1 MQLKDYVN
9 RIQQVYPDLTINK
22 AELNT
27 IGQNNDVLIV
37 NRELVF
43 KFPKYQAGIIDLQKE
58 SQLLNQIKGYVSL
71 AVPSPEYESY
81 EVLKPGHVFNGYSLI
96 QGTPLWSKE
105 LNKADSQS
113 QKMISDQL
121 IQFLIDLHS
130 IPTGELHL
138 GTQDPYTDMLN
149 LYRKIKEKL
158 YPFMRT
164 EAQSE
169 TSRMFD
175 KFLSGGK
182 LSNIKLAL
190 IHGDFGSSNILWNSE
205 PKRVTGII
213 DFGGSGIGDL
223 AYDLAG
229 LLSSFGERFFNQCM
243 SQYPDGEKI
252 VERINFYRG
261 TFALQEA
268 LHGLENNDPQAFDNG
283 ISRYR

>member
-9 RIQQVYPDLTINK
+9 RIQQVYPDLMINK
-22 AELNT
+22 VELNT

-43 KFPKYQAGIIDLQKE
+43 RFPKYKAGVIDLQKE

-71 AVPSPEYESY
+71 VVPSPEYESY
-81 EVLKPGHVFNGYSLI
+81 DVLKPGHVFSGYSLI
-96 QGTPLWSKE
+96 QGTPLWNKE
-105 LNKADSQS
+105 LKKADSQS

-130 IPTGELHL
+130 IPTDELHL

-182 LSNIKLAL
+182 RSNIKLAL

-205 PKRVTGII
+205 SKRVTGII
-213 DFGGSGIGDL
+213 DFGGSGIGDP
-223 AYDLAG
+223 AYDFAG

-243 SQYPDGEKI
+243 SQYPNG
-252 VERINFYRG
+252 ERISERVAFYRG
-261 TFALQEA
+261 IFALQEA
-268 LHGLENNDPQAFDNG
+268 LHGLENNDPQAFENG

>member
-9 RIQQVYPDLTINK
+9 RIQQVYPDLMINK
-22 AELNT
+22 VELNT

-43 KFPKYQAGIIDLQKE
+43 RFPKYKAGVIDLQKE

-71 AVPSPEYESY
+71 VVPSPEYESY
-81 EVLKPGHVFNGYSLI
+81 DVLKPGHVFSGYSLI
-96 QGTPLWSKE
+96 QGTPLWNKE
-105 LNKADSQS
+105 LKKADSQS

-130 IPTGELHL
+130 IPTDELHL

-182 LSNIKLAL
+182 RSNIKLAL

-205 PKRVTGII
+205 SKRVTGII
-213 DFGGSGIGDL
+213 DFGGSGIGDP

-229 LLSSFGERFFNQCM
+229 LLSSFGKRFFNQCM
-243 SQYPDGEKI
+243 SQYPNG
-252 VERINFYRG
+252 ERISERVAFYRG
-261 TFALQEA
+261 IFALQEA
-268 LHGLENNDPQAFDNG
+268 LHGLENNDPQAFENG